1 MGGGGELLVS
11 PCPRCPLQAGSF
23 RPKLSTRGPRILA
36 GFHGNLFPLVINM
49 GFPDNIGGLG
59 SNEAGV
65 PMALGQTWLYR
76 TPNAVTKEISPAV
89 SMSP

>member
-1 MGGGGELLVS
+1 M
-11 PCPRCPLQAGSF
+11 
-23 RPKLSTRGPRILA
+23 

-49 GFPDNIGGLG
+49 GFPDNFGGLG
-59 SNEAGV
+59 SNVVGV
-65 PMALGQTWLYR
+65 LMALGQTWLYR